1 MLYDIFYNL
10 TSLYEVVL
18 LLSKK
23 KRQIKTDRQFIF
35 FLICICEWDI

>member
-23 KRQIKTDRQFIF
+23 KRQTKTDRQFIF
-35 FLICICEWDI
+35 FLICICE